1 MSEKRA
7 YKRYGVEFKEDAVKM
22 SFRGDKSV
30 SQVAAELGIS
40 YKNLC
45 NWRSDYQKRQD
56 SPGAAEDKKRIKQLE
71 KDLKDAQLERDI
83 LKKATAIFSQG

>member
-22 SFRGDKSV
+22 SLVGNKSV
-30 SQVAAELGIS
+30 AQVASELGIS

-45 NWRSDYQKRQD
+45 NWRRDYKLKQNN
-56 SPGAAEDKKRIKQLE
+56 PGATEDKKRIKQLE
-71 KDLKDAQLERDI
+71 KENKELQLERDI